1 MRISVLVTTFGR
13 PAYLERCVASLI
25 GQRRAPDEIVLVT
38 RASDEPTQVC
48 VRNLLARYGGK
59 VTLRHA
65 LVEMPGVLAANV
77 AGFPLATGDILS
89 FIDDDAAAHPD
100 WLERI
105 EARFASDPTLAA
117 VGGRDVLHVHDGEGG
132 TLQDK
137 ASRVGEITWYGRITG
152 NHEKVVGG
160 ARYVEHLKGVNMSF
174 RRTLMPPFDE
184 RILGN
189 AHYYEMDLCF
199 GVRRGGFRILYDSE
213 IVVDHYQTAP
223 RYLPGNAIAA
233 DPQREFFLNHN
244 MVYVMMKNL
253 GPARRAIF
261 LAYTF
266 TRDPVVGAAKLLL
279 RWRGTTAAQVG
290 AMMRGKFAGLRKYR
304 SMKNVR
310 RAAERAKTSKSTS
323 LRRILYL
330 SPAAEL
336 GGAERCLLEIVR
348 ELPRDRYEAH
358 LLVPRPGP
366 LIEAAGAIG
375 ALVHVCRWPDT
386 ALKVGRQR
394 GLRNRLLAPVLPLLL
409 LPAALRVARY
419 ARSRSVDLIHTNGTK
434 AHVVGSM
441 ASFFSGIPVVW
452 HLRDVLAPGPLRFL
466 LRTLGRFS
474 PRRIIANSQATAES
488 MSSTSSMSSMS
499 TMPGA
504 GGSARI
510 ILIHDGISLE
520 EFKPRAQ
527 DPLLRASLGLA
538 GEEFVIGTVGA
549 LAPLKG
555 HVHLIR
561 AMPGVLRSAP
571 ESRLLIVGEE
581 MYETIGHRGYRSL
594 LEDEVVRLQL
604 DGKVVFAGSRDDVAL
619 LYNIMDVV
627 TLCSVLP
634 ESFGRTLV
642 EAMACE
648 RPVISTDL
656 GGPKEILADAGA
668 GLLVPPA
675 RPEALAGAILE
686 LRGDPARRARMGEA
700 GRARVAA
707 LFSLDRT
714 MKAIREMYTELLEI
728 PGIGATKGVNEAV
741 R

>member
-13 PAYLERCVASLI
+13 PTYLERCVASLL
-25 GQRRAPDEIVLVT
+25 GQRRAPDEIILVT
-38 RASDEPTQVC
+38 RSSDSATQAC
-48 VRNLLARYGGK
+48 VRNLLARHGSEM
-59 VTLRHA
+59 TLRHA
-65 LVEMPGVLAANV
+65 RVEKPGVLAANL
-77 AGFPLATGDILS
+77 AGFPLVTGDIIS

-105 EARFASDPTLAA
+105 EARFASDPTLGA
-117 VGGRDVLHVHDGEGG
+117 VGGRDVLHVHEGEGG
-132 TLQDK
+132 IVQDK

-160 ARYVEHLKGVNMSF
+160 AHYVEHLKGVNMSF
-174 RRTLMPPFDE
+174 RTSLVPPFDE

-199 GVRRGGFRILYDSE
+199 GVRRQGYRILYDSE

-223 RYLPGNAIAA
+223 RFLPGNAIAA

-266 TRDPVVGAAKLLL
+266 TRDPFVGAAKLLL

-290 AMMRGKFAGLRKYR
+290 AMVKGKIAGLREYGRAK
-304 SMKNVR
+304 KAR
-310 RAAERAKTSKSTS
+310 RAASRAKDTKSTS

-330 SPAAEL
+330 SPAAGL

-366 LIEAAGAIG
+366 LIEAAGALG
-375 ALVHVCRWPDT
+375 ARVHVCRWPDT
-386 ALKVGRQR
+386 ALKVGRER
-394 GLRNRLLAPVLPLLL
+394 GLRNRVLAPVLPLVL
-409 LPAALRVARY
+409 LPTALRVARY
-419 ARSRSVDLIHTNGTK
+419 AKSCSVDLIHTNGTK

-466 LRTLGRFS
+466 LRALGRIS
-474 PRRIIANSQATAES
+474 PSRIIANSRATAES
-488 MSSTSSMSSMS
+488 MSSMSSMSS
-499 TMPGA
+499 TPVA
-504 GGSARI
+504 GGHARI

-520 EFKPRAQ
+520 EFKSRDTNPR
-527 DPLLRASLGLA
+527 LRSSLGLGA
-538 GEEFVIGTVGA
+538 EQFVIGTVGA

-555 HVHLIR
+555 HLHLIR
-561 AMPGVLRSAP
+561 AMPGVLQSAP

-581 MYETIGHRGYRSL
+581 MYETLGHQGYRRL
-594 LEDEVVRLQL
+594 LEDEVVRLHL

-619 LYNIMDVV
+619 LYNIMDLV
-627 TLCSVLP
+627 TLCSVRP

-642 EAMACE
+642 EAMACR
-648 RPVISTDL
+648 RPVIATDL
-656 GGPKEILADAGA
+656 GGPKEILAEAGA

-675 RPEALAGAILE
+675 RPEALTGAILE
-686 LRGDPARRARMGEA
+686 LHGDPERRARMGEA

-707 LFSLDRT
+707 LFSLDTT
-714 MKAIREMYTELLEI
+714 MKAIRQLYAELLEA
-728 PGIGATKGVNEAV
+728 PGIGAAEGVNEAA